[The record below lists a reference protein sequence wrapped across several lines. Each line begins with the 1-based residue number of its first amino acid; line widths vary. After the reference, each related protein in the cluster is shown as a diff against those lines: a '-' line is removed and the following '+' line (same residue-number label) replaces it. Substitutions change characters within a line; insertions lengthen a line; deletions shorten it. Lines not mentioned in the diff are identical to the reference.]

1 MMKFSSKIS
10 TRWLI
15 NQPRYHDSLVSGWAA
30 EMHLQI
36 YKALASI
43 EKDEEEVP
51 KQYLQQQ
58 EQQQQQQQEQQ
69 HYYPRKR
76 RLQEKKPN
84 RSENLQKISV
94 GGKFVLTISSKQ
106 LYLILQLIGFNF

>member
-10 TRWLI
+10 SRWLV

-36 YKALASI
+36 YKALVSI

-51 KQYLQQQ
+51 KQYLQ
-58 EQQQQQQQEQQ
+58 QQQQQQQEQQ

-84 RSENLQKISV
+84 RSENLQKIFV
-94 GGKFVLTISSKQ
+94 GGKFVLTIASKQ
-106 LYLILQLIGFNF
+106 LYLILELIGFHF